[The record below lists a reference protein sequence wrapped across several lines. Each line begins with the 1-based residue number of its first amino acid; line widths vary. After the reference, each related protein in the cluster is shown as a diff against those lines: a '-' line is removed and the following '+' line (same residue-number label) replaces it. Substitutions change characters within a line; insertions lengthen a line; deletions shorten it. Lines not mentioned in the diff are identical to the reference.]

1 MGSDEIFV
9 TEKVLNEFARR
20 IDQEDHRQNDRIDHL
35 EKNLELVNNLYVS
48 VERLASNMESMAKEL
63 SRQGDCLRDLEMKPV
78 KKWDLVIST
87 VISGIVGVIIG
98 LISSGMIK

>member
-1 MGSDEIFV
+1 MGADEIFV

-20 IDQEDHRQNDRIDHL
+20 IDEEDKRQNARIDHL

-63 SRQGDCLRDLEMKPV
+63 SRQGDCLRDLEMKPS
-78 KKWDLVIST
+78 KRWDAIIT
-87 VISGIVGVIIG
+87 AIISGIIG
-98 LISSGMIK
+98 LAIGYFSTH

>member
-1 MGSDEIFV
+1 MSADEIFV

-20 IDQEDHRQNDRIDHL
+20 IDEEDKRQNARIDHL

-63 SRQGDCLRDLEMKPV
+63 SRQGDCLRDLEMKPA
-78 KKWDLVIST
+78 KKWDLIVSAI
-87 VISGIVGVIIG
+87 ISGIVGVLIG
-98 LISSGMIK
+98 LISSGVLK

>member
-1 MGSDEIFV
+1 MGTDEIYV

-20 IDQEDHRQNDRIDHL
+20 IDEEDKRQNARIDHL

-78 KKWDLVIST
+78 KRYDLIITTIITGIASA
-87 VISGIVGVIIG
+87 ILGFFLAGIVG
-98 LISSGMIK
+98 